1 MLQYP
6 AMKTGITLES
16 SWERHL
22 SHAIHSPNM
31 QTLMQFLDDEIRAGK
46 LIYPQPYQYFAALNL
61 TPFDKVSVVILG
73 QDPYHGEGQAH
84 GLCFSVPPEQRLPPS
99 LRNIY
104 KEIEQDEGALMPQHG
119 CLVSWAKQG
128 VLLLN
133 SVLTV
138 EKGKAASHQK
148 KGWEQFTDAI
158 IATLNDEKEHLVFIL
173 WGAYAQK
180 KGALIDRNKHL
191 VIEGLHP
198 SPLSA
203 HRGFFGQHYFSR
215 TNTYLKKYG
224 KTPVDWSLPNQAQA
238 FEVYQ
243 AAEQHNQNIYTTAS

>member
-1 MLQYP
+1 MSAQIKLEHSWKQRLQAEFGRAY
-6 AMKTGITLES
+6 MQNLRTFLKTEL
-16 SWERHL
+16 RH
-22 SHAIHSPNM
+22 
-31 QTLMQFLDDEIRAGK
+31 GK
-46 LIYPQPYQYFAALNL
+46 TIYPRPHQYFAALNL
-61 TPFDKVSVVILG
+61 TSFADVKVVILG

-84 GLCFSVPPEQRLPPS
+84 GLCFSVAPHVIPPPS
-99 LRNIY
+99 LKNIY
-104 KEIEQDEGALMPQHG
+104 AEMHQDLGLPIPNHG
-119 CLVSWAKQG
+119 CLVNWARQG

-148 KGWEQFTDAI
+148 KGWEQFTDQI
-158 IATLNDEKEHLVFIL
+158 IAHINDEKAHVVFIL

-180 KGALIDRNKHL
+180 KGACIDRRKHL

-215 TNTYLKKYG
+215 ANDYL
-224 KTPVDWSLPNQAQA
+224 
-238 FEVYQ
+238 
-243 AAEQHNQNIYTTAS
+243 EQHHLQHINWLLPDTAMAATQFEQAESRLREIYHMS

>member
-6 AMKTGITLES
+6 TMTSNIKLEESWRNRLYKTFDL
-16 SWERHL
+16 
-22 SHAIHSPNM
+22 PYM
-31 QTLMQFLDDEIRAGK
+31 QDLRQFLKEERNHGK
-46 LIYPQPYQYFAALNL
+46 VIYPQPYQYFAALNL
-61 TPFDKVSVVILG
+61 TPFDKVKVAILG

-104 KEIEQDEGALMPQHG
+104 KEIEQDEGVLMPQHG
-119 CLVSWAKQG
+119 CLVSWAQQG

-138 EKGKAASHQK
+138 EHGKAASHQK
-148 KGWEQFTDAI
+148 KGWEQFTGAI

-173 WGAYAQK
+173 WGGYAQK
-180 KGALIDRNKHL
+180 KGALIDRDKHL

-203 HRGFFGQHYFSR
+203 HRGFFGKHYFSR

-243 AAEQHNQNIYTTAS
+243 AAEQHNQNIYTTTS